1 MNGDA
6 GLRLFECATCGH
18 VFQIARAFCPKC
30 GQTDLHPSSEIRQA
44 QVIACTE
51 VHTAPL
57 GSPTGAVP
65 YWIVLVRS
73 VAGVTLM
80 ACSATPIAI
89 GVTAQVSA
97 ADARRGP
104 YCAQRTDLG

>member
-6 GLRLFECATCGH
+6 GLRLFECAACGH
-18 VFQIARAFCPKC
+18 VFQIARAFCPQC
-30 GQTDLHPSSEIRQA
+30 GQTELRQTIA
-44 QVIACTE
+44 IQQGQVIACTE

-65 YWIVLVRS
+65 YWIVLVRCA
-73 VAGVTLM
+73 AGVTLM

-89 GVTAQVSA
+89 GVTVQVSA

-104 YCAQRTDLG
+104 YFVQRTDLG